1 MILNVTYFNIL
12 TFWRSMGEL
21 HLKQILKTKITKEK
35 WKMGQYVYMSIIF
48 FSTIIFFLYIYIL
61 YEKTMQTYKVKKV
74 KKYSKEVIPSVDSVI
89 RAITEEE
96 GSVAG
101 QRSIKAVC
109 KNKVK
114 REIVEER
121 LLFHLGN
128 ADVSSRADII
138 NLSERIEVIK
148 YEIENLKNNNYFKKA
163 YAAKRLGDFRSK
175 LAVEPLLAEVD
186 TKNSDVK
193 YNILLALAKIGD
205 EEAFIK
211 AFEDIDSAII
221 LSERSLIEIVD
232 SFEGNRDKIYRHM
245 ISSSN
250 SFIASVFIKSAGNCK
265 YTELSKE
272 ISNYLYSLDKEL
284 RIAALKALGNMTSKD
299 YLVDMIKALEDSE
312 WEVRAVAAR
321 ALGNFSEEDVLLP
334 LAKSLSDQQWYVRY
348 NAATAILNHN
358 KGMSVVS
365 YVFQGNDRFAKDIII
380 SAIDNSPKGIQL
392 YESSEN
398 PEQIALAAVINDYR
412 QMNAREEIA

>member
-1 MILNVTYFNIL
+1 
-12 TFWRSMGEL
+12 
-21 HLKQILKTKITKEK
+21 
-35 WKMGQYVYMSIIF
+35 MGQYVYLSIIF
-48 FSTIIFFLYIYIL
+48 FSIIIFFLYIYIL
-61 YEKTMQTYKVKKV
+61 YEKPMQTYKFKKIE
-74 KKYSKEVIPSVDSVI
+74 KYSKEIIPSVDSVI
-89 RAITEEE
+89 KVITEEE
-96 GSVAG
+96 HSLTG
-101 QRSIKAVC
+101 QRSIKAIC

-128 ADVSSRADII
+128 ADVSSRTNII

-148 YEIENLKNNNYFKKA
+148 YEIDNLKNNNYFKKA

-193 YNILLALAKIGD
+193 YNILLSLAKIGD

-232 SFEGNRDKIYRHM
+232 SFEGDRDKIYKYM
-245 ISSSN
+245 INSTN

-265 YTELSKE
+265 YRELSEE
-272 ISNYLYSLDKEL
+272 ISKYLYSEDKEL
-284 RIAALKALGNMTSKD
+284 KIASLKALGNMGSKE
-299 YLVDMIKALEDSE
+299 YLENMIKLLEDGE

-321 ALGNFSEEDVLLP
+321 SLGNFSEEEVLLP
-334 LAKSLSDQQWYVRY
+334 LAKALSDQQWYVRY

-358 KGMSVVS
+358 KGMSIVS
-365 YVFQGNDRFAKDIII
+365 YVFQGNDKFAKDIII
-380 SAIDNSPKGIQL
+380 SAIENSPKGVKL
-392 YESSEN
+392 YENSED
-398 PEQIALAAVINDYR
+398 PDQAALAAVISDYR
-412 QMNAREEIA
+412 QMNTREDIA